1 MKNAEGFKFMKADNG
16 DKRSRVNN
24 NNSSL
29 SYSNTGGY

>member
-24 NNSSL
+24 NNSM